1 MAERTTNDPLSGAE
15 IKEIILN
22 KIERSMNGD
31 STLNDDL
38 AYAGFTARYE
48 VRVSYVRSL
57 TKETLVWGAV
67 NDLPSGDI
75 VEPTGETVIAD
86 TYVAPAPNVARQQN
100 NLPIPVLI
108 QTPTGTQ
115 RKRVQIEKAK

>member
-1 MAERTTNDPLSGAE
+1 MAEKTTNDPLSGAE
-15 IKEIILN
+15 IKEIILRE
-22 KIERSMNGD
+22 IEKRMNGD

-38 AYAGFTARYE
+38 AYAGFTAKFE
-48 VRVSYVRSL
+48 VKVAYLRSL
-57 TKETLVWGAV
+57 TKETLVWSSV
-67 NDLPSGDI
+67 SQDI
-75 VEPTGETVIAD
+75 TADTEPAGETTVFD

>member
-15 IKEIILN
+15 IKEIILRE
-22 KIERSMNGD
+22 IEKRMNGD

-38 AYAGFTARYE
+38 AYAGFTAKFE
-48 VRVSYVRSL
+48 VKVGYVRSL
-57 TKETLVWGAV
+57 TKETLVWGMAAE
-67 NDLPSGDI
+67 LPSGA
-75 VEPTGETVIAD
+75 VEAAGETTIAD

>member
-15 IKEIILN
+15 IKEIILRE
-22 KIERSMNGD
+22 IERRMNGD
-31 STLNDDL
+31 STLNNDL
-38 AYAGFTARYE
+38 AYGGFAATFSIT
-48 VRVSYVRSL
+48 VSYVRSL
-57 TKETLVWGAV
+57 TKETLVWGGV
-67 NDLPSGDI
+67 TELPDAGQSD
-75 VEPTGETVIAD
+75 GETVIAD

-108 QTPTGTQ
+108 QTPTGVR